1 MKDNNTVRSGINFF
15 ELLGVVFIVL
25 RLCGV
30 IGWPWVWVLAPI
42 WVPICLWLLAVLIVF
57 VWAKLKDRKERPVKR
72 ND

>member
-30 IGWPWVWVLAPI
+30 IDWPWVWVLAPI
-42 WVPICLWLLAVLIVF
+42 WVPICLWMLAVLIAFIV
-57 VWAKLKDRKERPVKR
+57 AARKRRRRRE
-72 ND
+72 

>member
-42 WVPICLWLLAVLIVF
+42 WVPIGLWLLAVLIAFIV
-57 VWAKLKDRKERPVKR
+57 AARKRR
-72 ND
+72 

>member
-15 ELLGVVFIVL
+15 ELLGIVFIIL

-42 WVPICLWLLAVLIVF
+42 WVPIGLWLLAVLIAFIV
-57 VWAKLKDRKERPVKR
+57 AARKRR
-72 ND
+72 

>member
-42 WVPICLWLLAVLIVF
+42 WVPIGLWLLAVLIAF
-57 VWAKLKDRKERPVKR
+57 ILAMLKDRKERTVK
-72 ND
+72 